1 MFLGASACGQ
11 EDASQRGFI
20 TKPKST
26 VVIEYG
32 HLQLI
37 LRGFFKQTE
46 MYLGALLNFLEQ
58 SNEFCL
64 PLVNFQRGTFFNTF
78 SAKTDLRF
86 TKKTQEFPPSLLMT
100 SAGIICFSEN
110 HRVDEHYV

>member
-46 MYLGALLNFLEQ
+46 M
-58 SNEFCL
+58 
-64 PLVNFQRGTFFNTF
+64 
-78 SAKTDLRF
+78 
-86 TKKTQEFPPSLLMT
+86 
-100 SAGIICFSEN
+100 
-110 HRVDEHYV
+110 